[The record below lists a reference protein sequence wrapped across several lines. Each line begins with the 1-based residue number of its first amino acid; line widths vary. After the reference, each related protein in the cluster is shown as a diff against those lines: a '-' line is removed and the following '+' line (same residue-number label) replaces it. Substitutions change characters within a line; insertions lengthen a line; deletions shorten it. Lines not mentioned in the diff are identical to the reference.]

1 MRTRQHVCNT
11 QKLLEDFLSK
21 RHGIPLHA
29 SEHTG
34 VFHSPTEKLASIGM
48 QVRHRLTSHGFAVNV
63 TNEPLAWFDRVI
75 ACGLE
80 GVQAASVQSAGV
92 KDAASLNREASP
104 SVPEEMGVLAEMFGE
119 KYSKDIRSLEDH
131 GPKEIVEEVMK
142 LEVIAEG
149 LGDWPK
155 EPLTGGTS

>member
-11 QKLLEDFLSK
+11 QQVLEDFLSK
-21 RHGIPLHA
+21 RHGISLHA

-80 GVQAASVQSAGV
+80 SVQAASVQSTGV
-92 KDAASLNREASP
+92 KNSASLRREP
-104 SVPEEMGVLAEMFGE
+104 SLSVTKEMGVLAEMFGE
-119 KYSKDIRSLEDH
+119 KYNKEIRPLEDH
-131 GPKEIVEEVMK
+131 GPKEIVEEVKK
-142 LEVIAEG
+142 LEVVAES
-149 LGDWPK
+149 LSDWPR
-155 EPLTGGTS
+155 EPLTD